1 MGFPLLFLVI
11 SLVLACDAF
20 LLDDRTKPATTS
32 GPLLSDQH
40 YNFLINLIMNER
52 QTRVK
57 LEQHVVRL
65 EQELLATQQG
75 VTDIYHT
82 SSINNAT
89 LEQEAKNWRT
99 IRIEN
104 NDLKKKYN
112 LLEYK
117 FNALARNHSN
127 LENYTKVLEKGVA
140 SLQQLKGVTDLQTL
154 LNVRNETNILREE
167 LKMTNNSLNYV
178 RNEAE
183 ARKQDFVAL
192 LNKADSIEHKLE
204 LSIRALNNSMN
215 HISETLHY
223 KQNQTALEVIQMQY
237 EIQTYK
243 FNQSVTFKHFQ
254 ENLTSV
260 EKIQNLSV
268 GKLDLEV
275 HNMSNRA
282 AFTVCAS
289 AKTYSGGSTITFPSA
304 HAKYGVSNS
313 TLSGFGSS
321 GKFKCEKAGLYLISG
336 FFMTGTKG
344 LAYLDFYKKDER
356 IGLIY
361 FSVTAGNSFQTS
373 SISTV
378 QFLDKHDTYY
388 IKAGTNINLGGDNYS
403 CITFLQLTNG

>member
-20 LLDDRTKPATTS
+20 LLDDRTKPTTTS

-40 YNFLINLIMNER
+40 YNFLINLIMNAR

-82 SSINNAT
+82 SSINNVT
-89 LEQEAKNWRT
+89 LEQEAKNWKT

-104 NDLKKKYN
+104 NDLKKKIQFT
-112 LLEYK
+112 E
-117 FNALARNHSN
+117 
-127 LENYTKVLEKGVA
+127 
-140 SLQQLKGVTDLQTL
+140 
-154 LNVRNETNILREE
+154 
-167 LKMTNNSLNYV
+167 
-178 RNEAE
+178 
-183 ARKQDFVAL
+183 
-192 LNKADSIEHKLE
+192 
-204 LSIRALNNSMN
+204 
-215 HISETLHY
+215 
-223 KQNQTALEVIQMQY
+223 LEVNQMQY

-260 EKIQNLSV
+260 ENIQNLSV
-268 GKLDLEV
+268 GKLDLEI
-275 HNMSNRA
+275 HNMSNR
-282 AFTVCAS
+282 
-289 AKTYSGGSTITFPSA
+289 
-304 HAKYGVSNS
+304 
-313 TLSGFGSS
+313 
-321 GKFKCEKAGLYLISG
+321 
-336 FFMTGTKG
+336 GTKG
-344 LAYLDFYKKDER
+344 LARLDFYKKDER

-373 SISTV
+373 TISTV

-388 IKAGTNINLGGDNYS
+388 IKAGTNIALGGDTYS
-403 CITFLQLTNG
+403 CISFLQLTNG